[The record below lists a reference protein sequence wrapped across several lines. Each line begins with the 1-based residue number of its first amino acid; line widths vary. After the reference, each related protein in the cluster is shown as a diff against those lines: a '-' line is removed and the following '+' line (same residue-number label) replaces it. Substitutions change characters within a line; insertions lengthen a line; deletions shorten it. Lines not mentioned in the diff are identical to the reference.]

1 MEGLVHLVNVYNE
14 VEAEIVEALL
24 EANEIKVARE
34 YPKNSGI
41 TKIIFGTP
49 LGVDIFVRNQDYELA
64 KQLIDSDEAS
74 YESPFDFEENDL
86 EIDEDDID

>member
-1 MEGLVHLVNVYNE
+1 MEGFVHLVNVYNE

-24 EANEIKVARE
+24 EVSGIKVSRE

-49 LGVDIFVRNQDYELA
+49 LGVDIFVRSEDYELA
-64 KQLIDSDEAS
+64 KQLIDSDEFS
-74 YESPFDFEENDL
+74 TEFEENSTEFDKDN
-86 EIDEDDID
+86 ID

>member
-24 EANEIKVARE
+24 EANDIKVSRE

-49 LGVDIFVRNQDYELA
+49 LGVDLFVRNEDYEIA
-64 KQLIDSDEAS
+64 KQLIDSDEFS
-74 YESPFDFEENDL
+74 DEFEENNTEFDNN
-86 EIDEDDID
+86 ID

>member
-24 EANEIKVARE
+24 EVNGIKVSRE

-49 LGVDIFVRNQDYELA
+49 LGVDIFVRSDDYELA
-64 KQLIDSDEAS
+64 KQLIDSSETS
-74 YESPFDFEENDL
+74 GEFSTEFEENSTEFDKDN
-86 EIDEDDID
+86 ID